1 MEVHNALQNLRKNPG
16 PQSVSSCFV
25 LQNFSSCMLLLK
37 CFSISVN
44 GDIFRTPTKMGQKKN
59 IFMLLGTWNNEH
71 TSYSSHWCSA
81 YSTDRQ
87 HYVQRPKM
95 FTKLMAQATLAS
107 LAMWFFLKNHTHV
120 RSKRRVPNYKYNP
133 NLCGHFPC
141 QVAVYSL

>member
-95 FTKLMAQATLAS
+95 FTKLMAQPPWLAWLWLCGSFSKITHMYEASVGFRTTSITPIYVATS
-107 LAMWFFLKNHTHV
+107 HV
-120 RSKRRVPNYKYNP
+120 R
-133 NLCGHFPC
+133 
-141 QVAVYSL
+141 